1 VIVSRGNEVI
11 ETITLGGHMII
22 GRAAGAVFS
31 LKIPPVAHSRHVS
44 EGRGPLFLVDL
55 NSLNGTLLNGR
66 KIAPMQPTAGNSGDI
81 AELGEYILRFQ
92 IESQPVAPDQTRP
105 RFVTPD
111 IEPPPSASPLLEN
124 LVERHHEIPLWTQGD
139 IQLKIADIIDET
151 DDVKTFRL
159 VGLSP
164 VLFSFKPGQFV
175 TIKVNINGTD
185 VRVLTR
191 SHRAL
196 RVHTAWK

>member
-1 VIVSRGNEVI
+1 
-11 ETITLGGHMII
+11 M
-22 GRAAGAVFS
+22 
-31 LKIPPVAHSRHVS
+31 
-44 EGRGPLFLVDL
+44 
-55 NSLNGTLLNGR
+55 
-66 KIAPMQPTAGNSGDI
+66 
-81 AELGEYILRFQ
+81 GEYILRFQ

-185 VRVLTR
+185 VRRSYTISSSPSRPHCLEMTIKRTPQGLVSNWMHDHEARRPSCRARSVGIVFVL
-191 SHRAL
+191 
-196 RVHTAWK
+196 